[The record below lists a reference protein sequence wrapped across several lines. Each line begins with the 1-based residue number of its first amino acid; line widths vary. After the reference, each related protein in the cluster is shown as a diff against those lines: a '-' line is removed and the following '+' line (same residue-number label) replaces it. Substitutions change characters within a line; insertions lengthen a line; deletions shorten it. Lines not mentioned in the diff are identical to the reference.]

1 MRNQIVL
8 GNALE
13 AFGEHFP
20 HCPSELATSGIE
32 RLRSPALASAISE
45 PVPLLDEAMEDFARN
60 LSDGKGRESSPSL
73 IECTLCGADFA
84 LNLWASEG
92 VESFIVCTF
101 CGAASAVDFWGVKG
115 LLPLPVFMG
124 CTFWGADF
132 ALDLCAGEGG
142 KSSRFGSFCGA
153 DFTLLRM
160 GRSDA
165 DTRAG
170 FAWTSGDCS
179 GNVISLSAAGDISAV
194 RVLQRFPIGRRK
206 ESVEA
211 QADGS

>member
-1 MRNQIVL
+1 MRNLTVSGNVL
-8 GNALE
+8 E
-13 AFGEHFP
+13 VFGKHFP
-20 HCPSELATSGIE
+20 HCRIELATGGIE
-32 RLRSPALASAISE
+32 RLCSPALISLISE
-45 PVPLLDEAMEDFARN
+45 LVPLLDEAMEDFTLN
-60 LSDGKGRESSPSL
+60 LSDGKGGESSPSL
-73 IECTLCGADFA
+73 MEYTLCGADFA

-101 CGAASAVDFWGVKG
+101 CGAAFAVDFWGGKG
-115 LLPLPVFMG
+115 LPPLPVFIG

-132 ALDLCAGEGG
+132 ALDLCDGEGS
-142 KSSRFGSFCGA
+142 KSLRFGTFCGA

-165 DTRAG
+165 DMRAR

>member
-1 MRNQIVL
+1 MRTLTVS

-13 AFGEHFP
+13 VFRKHFP
-20 HCPSELATSGIE
+20 HCRIELATGGIE
-32 RLRSPALASAISE
+32 RLGSHALFSLISE
-45 PVPLLDEAMEDFARN
+45 LVPLLDEAKEDFARN
-60 LSDGKGRESSPSL
+60 LSDSKGGESSPSL
-73 IECTLCGADFA
+73 MEYTLCGADFA

-92 VESFIVCTF
+92 PESFKVCTF
-101 CGAASAVDFWGVKG
+101 CGAASAVDFWGGKD
-115 LLPLPVFMG
+115 LPPLPVFMG

-132 ALDLCAGEGG
+132 ALDLCADEGG
-142 KSSRFGSFCGA
+142 KSSRFGTLCGA

-160 GRSDA
+160 GRSDT

-179 GNVISLSAAGDISAV
+179 GNVISLSAAGDISEV